1 MRESDAYKILQEIV
15 VNTPVLRAEDKIN
28 IMRLLFEQE
37 DLALYREE
45 HEKQEEKENE
55 SV

>member
-1 MRESDAYKILQEIV
+1 MKESDAYKILQKLLLNATGIC
-15 VNTPVLRAEDKIN
+15 TEDKID

-45 HEKQEEKENE
+45 HENQEEIENE

>member
-1 MRESDAYKILQEIV
+1 M
-15 VNTPVLRAEDKIN
+15 NTPVLRAKDKID
-28 IMRLLFEQE
+28 ILRLLFEQE

-45 HEKQEEKENE
+45 HEKQDGGENE

>member
-1 MRESDAYKILQEIV
+1 MKDSEAYKKLQKL
-15 VNTPVLRAEDKIN
+15 VLNASGICTEDRID

-45 HEKQEEKENE
+45 HENQEGGENE
-55 SV
+55 SI